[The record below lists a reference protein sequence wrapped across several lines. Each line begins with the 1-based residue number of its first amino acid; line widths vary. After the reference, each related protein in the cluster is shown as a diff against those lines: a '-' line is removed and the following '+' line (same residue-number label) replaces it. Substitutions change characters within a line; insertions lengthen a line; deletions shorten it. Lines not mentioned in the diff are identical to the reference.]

1 MNTSVEK
8 ESGGALDVIKW
19 LFVLAL
25 IGAGAF
31 GNSYYSDESLLYR
44 VLALLGLAVV
54 AGAVAF
60 TTVRGAAFAG
70 LIKASRAE
78 IRKVVWPTN
87 QETNQT
93 TLIVLG
99 VVVLTGII
107 LWGIDSLLSFIV
119 SKIIG

>member
-25 IGAGAF
+25 VGAGAF

-44 VLALLGLAVV
+44 VLALLGLAIV
-54 AGAVAF
+54 AVGIAF

-99 VVVLTGII
+99 VVVLTGFV
-107 LWGIDSLLSFIV
+107 LWLIDSGLSFII